1 MPAPSSVFEPPH
13 SRSLPP
19 RSCRAV
25 TIAEVLIAAT
35 LLSFVVLGAIA
46 AISRGMNLTNH
57 ARMITL
63 ASQVLQSSVEDL
75 RLKNY
80 TVISGYAAA
89 AQPVDFTPT
98 INTELLGSE
107 FTRSMTLQ
115 ARFTTLHP
123 SSVTELGLTAVE
135 ITLTWREAGVPFT
148 RSART
153 YFSEK
158 GLSDYIYVGF

>member
-1 MPAPSSVFEPPH
+1 M
-13 SRSLPP
+13 
-19 RSCRAV
+19 
-25 TIAEVLIAAT
+25 LIAAT

-46 AISRGMNLTNH
+46 AISRGMNITNH

-63 ASQVLQSSVEDL
+63 ASQVLQSSVEDM

-80 TVISGYAAA
+80 SVITSYAAA
-89 AQPVDFTPT
+89 TQP
-98 INTELLGSE
+98 INLTASISTELLSSE
-107 FTRSMTLQ
+107 FTRTMSLQ

-123 SSVTELGLTAVE
+123 SSATELGLTAVE
-135 ITLTWREAGVPFT
+135 ITLTWQEAGVPFT

-153 YFSEK
+153 SFSEK

>member
-1 MPAPSSVFEPPH
+1 M
-13 SRSLPP
+13 
-19 RSCRAV
+19 
-25 TIAEVLIAAT
+25 EVLIAAT
-35 LLSFVVLGAIA
+35 LLSFVVLGAIG
-46 AISRGMNLTNH
+46 AISRGMSLTNH

-63 ASQVLQSSVEDL
+63 ASQVIQSSVEDL

-80 TVISGYAAA
+80 AVLGGYAAA
-89 AQPVDFTPT
+89 AQPINLTPT
-98 INTELLGSE
+98 INTELLSSE
-107 FTRSMTLQ
+107 FTSTMSLQ

-123 SSVTELGLTAVE
+123 SSPAELGLMSVE
-135 ITLTWREAGVPFT
+135 ITLSWREGGVPFS